1 MFDNECAIFSCD
13 DMNRIKVG
21 ALAVSRH
28 RQIQRFFP
36 VDDAPNV
43 PDHDFPI
50 PGCLIIPSGYMRLL
64 SKANETPT
72 PIGED
77 MSIFRDE
84 GLNDNCEV
92 SVKTSAQFMAPQVTD
107 PQPATVVTAIATL
120 GVSTVREPNLKPS
133 TISTTVTTSP
143 LGNTILSIQVQTRS
157 VVSEASTGKKRWI

>member
-21 ALAVSRH
+21 ALAVSRYH
-28 RQIQRFFP
+28 QIQRFFP
-36 VDDAPNV
+36 VDDAPNI

-50 PGCLIIPSGYMRLL
+50 PGYLIIPSRYTRMRLL

-77 MSIFRDE
+77 MNMFRDE

-92 SVKTSAQFMAPQVTD
+92 SVNTTAQFMAPQVTD
-107 PQPATVVTAIATL
+107 PQPVTAVTAIATL
-120 GVSTVREPNLKPS
+120 GVSTVREPNLQRS
-133 TISTTVTTSP
+133 TISTTVTTSSA
-143 LGNTILSIQVQTRS
+143 LGNTILSIQVRLGQS
-157 VVSEASTGKKRWI
+157 